1 MAISTMSARC
11 LNLRQTVII
20 ARQIQTSAVL
30 TSDEKTPIQKFGWEY
45 LVKQESS
52 GRPLSPHLSVYK
64 PQLTWMLS
72 GFHRIAGCV
81 MAGTLLVGGVGFWVL
96 PLDFT
101 TFVEFL
107 RSLNLPCAIT
117 AAFKF
122 IIAFPIAFHTL
133 NGIRF
138 MGFDLA
144 KGTDIQSV
152 YRSGWLVVGLSAIIA
167 LAVVANSCQK
177 KATKTK

>member
-1 MAISTMSARC
+1 MAVSTLSARC

-30 TSDEKTPIQKFGWEY
+30 TSDEKTPIQKVGWEY
-45 LVKQESS
+45 LVKQEAS
-52 GRPLSPHLSVYK
+52 GRPLSPHLSIYK

-72 GFHRIAGCV
+72 GFHRITGCV
-81 MAGTLLVGGVGFWVL
+81 MAGTLLVGGVGFWIL

-101 TFVEFL
+101 TFIEFL
-107 RSLNLPCAIT
+107 RNLNLPCTIT
-117 AAFKF
+117 GIFKF
-122 IIAFPIAFHTL
+122 IIAFPI
-133 NGIRF
+133 
-138 MGFDLA
+138 GFDLA

-152 YRSGWLVVGLSAIIA
+152 YRSGWLVLGLSALIT

-177 KATKTK
+177 NASKTK